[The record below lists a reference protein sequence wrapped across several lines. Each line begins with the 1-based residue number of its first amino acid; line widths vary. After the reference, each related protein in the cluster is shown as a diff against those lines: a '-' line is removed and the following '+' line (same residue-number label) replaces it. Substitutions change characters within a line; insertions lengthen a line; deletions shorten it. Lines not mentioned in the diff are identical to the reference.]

1 MIIRKNK
8 WHILTCD
15 ICGKQWK
22 FSSWEEAF
30 QYALTAGFGRL
41 AKDTKECKHFCPDC
55 SEP

>member
-1 MIIRKNK
+1 VIIRKNK
-8 WHILTCD
+8 WHMLTCD

-41 AKDTKECKHFCPDC
+41 GKGTKECKHFCPDC